1 MAFLN
6 LRRLKIKNILT
17 FLFLLVCL
25 SGCLPELP
33 QERPSGRTE
42 YHSSDDEFTQ
52 SEPQSTQNKRDTAHT
67 IYKEQIN
74 KGQRIF
80 DINIEYHKKLK
91 KSNEQFLLKGVE
103 INVSEVQRKQL
114 QEAAKNRHFK
124 NLEKLLEL

>member
-1 MAFLN
+1 M
-6 LRRLKIKNILT
+6 LT
-17 FLFLLVCL
+17 LLFLFVCL

-33 QERPSGRTE
+33 QERPGGRAD
-42 YHSSDDEFTQ
+42 YHSSDDGFTR
-52 SEPQSTQNKRDTAHT
+52 SESQPTQNKKETVRT
-67 IYKEQIN
+67 IYEEQIN
-74 KGQRIF
+74 KGQKIF

-103 INVSEVQRKQL
+103 IDISAVRKKQL